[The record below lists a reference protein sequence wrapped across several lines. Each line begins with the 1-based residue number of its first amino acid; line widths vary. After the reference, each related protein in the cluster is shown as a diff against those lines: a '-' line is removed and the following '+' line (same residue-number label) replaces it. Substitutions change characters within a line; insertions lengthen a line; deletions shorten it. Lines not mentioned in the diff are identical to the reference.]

1 MLVGFGRSNILSKI
15 KQQPDK
21 VKQVLEKVG
30 TDGLIP
36 TLEAVMRKLD
46 QPITLGYS
54 NIGIVQQVGSGVQ
67 RFAIGQRVVSN
78 GKHAEM
84 IAVSE
89 NLCALVPDVVTD
101 EEASFTVVA
110 AIGLQ
115 GIRLIQPT
123 LGETVVV
130 SGLGLIG
137 LITVQL
143 LRAHGCKVIGMD
155 FDARK
160 LDMARSF
167 GADTVDLSKGE
178 DPVAYAD
185 AFSRGRGIDAVIIT
199 ASTSSSEPVS
209 QAARMCR
216 KRGRIVLVGVTGL
229 TLSRDEFYEKELSF
243 QVSCSYGPGRYDPN
257 YEEKGHDYPIGF
269 VRWTEQRNFE
279 AILDMMADGRLD
291 VKPLITHRFL
301 IKEATQAYDLIMGDT
316 FSLGILIDYK
326 GGGPTDD
333 ASLRAEV
340 VALKPVEAKQGIPVS
355 GTVSFIGAG
364 NYASSMLIPAF
375 KKSGAQLQTIVSNM
389 GVSGVYN
396 GRKFG
401 FIRAATDTALVFSEL
416 ETDTLVVTTRHDSHA
431 SYVVKALEA
440 GKHVFVEKPLCMD
453 LDSCND
459 IIAAMDAHPAQQ
471 VMVGF
476 NRRFAPHVM
485 QMKKLLA
492 SVKIPKTFVVTI
504 NAGNIPAEHW
514 TQDPMTGGGR
524 IIGEA
529 CHFID
534 LLRDLAGSPIV
545 SFKAAAMDTPTH
557 DTVSI
562 MLTFADGS
570 LGTIL
575 YLANGSKSFP
585 KERIE
590 VFAAGGILQ
599 LDNFRVLRT
608 YGWKGGSTM
617 RLWRQDKGQVAC
629 VQAFMDAVRSGKPA
643 PIPRDQLIEVARI
656 TIEINNALLT
666 RS

>member
-89 NLCALVPDVVTD
+89 NLCALVPDHVSD

-123 LGETVVV
+123 LGETIVV

-143 LRAHGCKVIGMD
+143 LRAHGCKVIGVD

-178 DPVAYAD
+178 DPVAYAH

-199 ASTSSSEPVS
+199 ASTNSSEPVS

-257 YEEKGHDYPIGF
+257 YEEMGHDYPYGF

-301 IKEATQAYDLIMGDT
+301 LKEATQAYDLIMGDT
-316 FSLGILIDYK
+316 FSLGILIDYQ
-326 GGGPTDD
+326 GGGPTVD
-333 ASLRAEV
+333 ASLRAEF
-340 VALKPVEAKQGIPVS
+340 VALNPVEAEQGIPVS

-416 ETDTLVVTTRHDSHA
+416 ETDTLVITTRHDSHA

-453 LDSCND
+453 MDSCND

-575 YLANGSKSFP
+575 YFANGSKSFP

-656 TIEINNALLT
+656 TIEINNALLI